1 MAEGPPCR
9 QTYYVWGSEN
19 SHVTRVQNEY
29 VGVTRDEAGMLG
41 LLYLLKIIQL
51 LSLPF
56 IAFHELVLFLF
67 FITCQYFLKPQPS
80 LTSCHSLHPIAMWIC
95 TCHSLGTNPPSLSI
109 FAFLENFVF
118 QVQPSSAV
126 KACHS
131 YSPLNMT
138 HLILPLISCSAGF
151 SIVTWRLPFYL
162 VCFYLCSCF
171 IFLDRLPTLGGQDTS
186 EWDEADTR
194 VWFTQYSI
202 QSPFSLPTFRIQAGK
217 IIHWIFSQYFSW
229 RSQSQAM
236 RRCKHKS
243 YIAIPSLSLFY
254 CL

>member
-67 FITCQYFLKPQPS
+67 FITYQYFLKPQPS

-95 TCHSLGTNPPSLSI
+95 TCHSPGTNPPSLSI

-138 HLILPLISCSAGF
+138 HLVFPLIHVVLAFPQSHGHSLSIWYVFICVLASF
-151 SIVTWRLPFYL
+151 SLIDYQLLEGRTHQ
-162 VCFYLCSCF
+162 S
-171 IFLDRLPTLGGQDTS
+171 GMKQ
-186 EWDEADTR
+186 
-194 VWFTQYSI
+194 FTQYPI
-202 QSPFSLPTFRIQAGK
+202 QSPFSLPTFRIQAVK